1 MCLLTLKFITRRLLI
16 LKKSLLWFFIFLIS
30 TSAFARGEV
39 DIQLADIDALIAES
53 RINEA
58 LILAERYLRENPD
71 DFVNAQK
78 RIDKI
83 FKFRN
88 DYKQKTDEL
97 VRIIV
102 NEPLN
107 DKKKLDIIAELEA
120 MERNPNEQD
129 REFIERIKVS
139 SQFTYFRA
147 LYEQIIED
155 GTELLL
161 DKEYAQSAQR
171 FTDGFE
177 LYYDD
182 FFDQGFN
189 NALVNAVVSQ
199 VGVVT
204 DSLDDY
210 VQVENRFK
218 NAFDSFNNNLSRN
231 DIEDA
236 IDDYNDILQAIDEFA
251 EIRNTNILAGYYLKE
266 QSDLLQEQFPELTDA
281 FFLPFAY
288 RLLLGRGNEEEANI
302 VKAMDSQWEDSFE
315 DARDSLSSA
324 IAFYTE
330 DLTNVL
336 NSQPITQ
343 REDTDIIKEQAE
355 QLRSLVVIGEDL
367 LSQYEILNDT
377 ETTFLSNPHIAY
389 QDLLDYSNFLLAQ
402 TDTLVNYA
410 DLLIAQ
416 RLEVEEYLDPQSP
429 DTIIKSGSTDY
440 KDFLAEAAQ
449 TNADYSTQ
457 ITGIL
462 ENMDE
467 QASIVARTSSSFGI
481 VENKSYP
488 ELINLKRSLDRSFD
502 FVSDQNYIEALQIW
516 ERMSIFIAE
525 GSTLIQT
532 DYSSSYADSIP
543 LINET
548 LTTAT
553 LSNPELAL
561 STLEDIV
568 GTLDQDIQALETEYN
583 FLQQTQ
589 ENEALGV
596 QNSQTFE
603 VNREQIQ
610 SDIASLEEIRVA
622 SEEYIVLATQRVR
635 LAQQAENEADLR
647 FSQAEEFL
655 DQENFSASRD
665 ALQRARTKYNEALSY
680 QYTEELR
687 IESDEK
693 LAALGDEIAFIEN
706 EIIVQNVR
714 NLITSSRQNYY
725 NSNFTQAESL
735 ILQAES
741 QWAIT
746 NVTPNPEVVALKA
759 LIGNALSITTGRTI
773 PPTDPLYPEMSQTL
787 NVAYRHFDNAQNLLE
802 QNNRDDAINELNQ
815 ARNKIRDVQVLY
827 PFHQEAGLLALRI
840 DQLID
845 PVAFEDQFAQKFEQA
860 QEDYDDPNTST
871 RAYVDLLDL
880 YEINPDYPGL
890 ENFIYVVEL
899 DLGIILPPPDIAAL
913 SRSTSLTN
921 QASNIYNNSAR
932 NEINLNNALT
942 LLNEAVS
949 LNPENQNALILLDR
963 INTSL
968 GGGAVVILSSAAENL
983 YQQAIQELA
992 NGNVIT
998 ASALVTQL
1006 LQLPNVQN
1014 SAKIIDLKQRVDSLL

>member
-1 MCLLTLKFITRRLLI
+1 MAEPDVQL
-16 LKKSLLWFFIFLIS
+16 S
-30 TSAFARGEV
+30 EV
-39 DIQLADIDALIAES
+39 DALIKES

-88 DYKQKTDEL
+88 DYKRKTDEL

-107 DKKKLDIIAELEA
+107 DKKKLDIIAELET
-120 MERNPNEQD
+120 MEKNPNEQD

-155 GTELLL
+155 GTELLSQ
-161 DKEYAQSAQR
+161 KEYAEAAIR

-189 NALVNAVVSQ
+189 NAMVNAVDARVD
-199 VGVVT
+199 VVR
-204 DSLDDY
+204 DALDDY
-210 VQVENRFK
+210 EQLENRFA
-218 NAFDSFNNNLSRN
+218 NTFESFNNNLSRN
-231 DIEDA
+231 NVSAALDDFEDIQEV
-236 IDDYNDILQAIDEFA
+236 LDEFA
-251 EIRNTNILAGYYLKE
+251 DIRNTNLQAGYYFQE

-288 RLLLGRGNEEEANI
+288 RLLLGRGNDSEADI
-302 VKAMDSQWEDSFE
+302 IKAMDSQWNDSYE
-315 DARDSLSSA
+315 EAKESLASM
-324 IAFYTE
+324 IAHYTE
-330 DLTNVL
+330 ELTDSL
-336 NSQPITQ
+336 NSQTINELENTN
-343 REDTDIIKEQAE
+343 EIKNDVS
-355 QLRSLVVIGEDL
+355 QLRSIVAMGEDL
-367 LSQYEILNDT
+367 LNQYELLNDT
-377 ETTFLSNPHIAY
+377 ETTFQTNPHIAY
-389 QDLLDYSNFLLAQ
+389 QNVIDYSNYLLTQAES
-402 TDTLVNYA
+402 LISYA

-429 DTIIKSGSTDY
+429 DAVIKSGTTDY
-440 KDFLAEAAQ
+440 KDFLASAAEA
-449 TNADYSTQ
+449 NATYSSE
-457 ITGIL
+457 ISVLL
-462 ENMDE
+462 ENME
-467 QASIVARTSSSFGI
+467 QQEGIIARNTSSFSAA
-481 VENKSYP
+481 ENDIYP
-488 ELINLKRSLDRSFD
+488 ELASLKRTLDKNFES
-502 FVSDQNYIEALQIW
+502 VSDQNYIEALQIW
-516 ERMSIFIAE
+516 ERMSVFIAE
-525 GSTLIQT
+525 GSTLIET
-532 DYSSSYADSIP
+532 DYDSSYSGSIP
-543 LINET
+543 LINEA
-548 LTTAT
+548 LTTST

-561 STLEDIV
+561 STLEGIV
-568 GTLDQDIQALETEYN
+568 GTLDQDIAALEAEYS

-589 ENEALGV
+589 ENENLGV

-610 SDIASLEEIRVA
+610 QDIASLEEIKVQ

-635 LAQQAENEADLR
+635 LAQQAENEAELR
-647 FSQAEEFL
+647 FSQAEEYL

-680 QYTEELR
+680 QYSENLR

-693 LAALGDEIAFIEN
+693 LAALGEQIAFIEN

-714 NLITSSRQNYY
+714 RLITDSRQNYY
-725 NSNFTQAESL
+725 NSNFSQAESL

-787 NVAYRHFDNAQNLLE
+787 NIAYRHFDNAQQLINT
-802 QNNRDDAINELNQ
+802 NNRDAALDELNL
-815 ARNKIRDVQVLY
+815 ARDKIRDVQVLY

-845 PVAFEDQFAQKFEQA
+845 PVAFEDQFTQKFEQA
-860 QEDYDDPNTST
+860 QDDYTDPDTTT

-880 YEINPDYPGL
+880 FEINPDYPGL
-890 ENFIYVVEL
+890 EDFIYTVEL
-899 DLGIILPPPDIAAL
+899 ELGIILPPPDVASI
-913 SRSTSLTN
+913 SRSNTLTN
-921 QASNIYNNSAR
+921 QASSIYNNSAR
-932 NEINLNNALT
+932 TEINLNNALA

-949 LNPENQNALILLDR
+949 LNPENQNALVLLDR

-983 YQQAIQELA
+983 YQRAIQELA
-992 NGNVIT
+992 SGNIIT

-1006 LQLPNVQN
+1006 LQLPEVAN